1 MKRTLKFIALLLVFT
16 LAVSCFAMQGMVAF
30 ADTPVWDGT
39 TVTKPAGAGTEAD
52 PYLVSNGEEL
62 LWMVKNS
69 NHHYKLTDD
78 IYLNDIDKINWQT
91 GEAEDGY
98 TIRDWRKAAGGAP
111 KFSGT
116 VNGDGHVIY
125 GLYIKDTTAA
135 GGRTTGYGLIPV
147 GGALN
152 IVGLGVDNAYIEAYT
167 NYSCGVFV
175 GLGQG
180 SLSGT
185 IDQCYS
191 GADVTIKGYDVGT
204 IVGGGD
210 IAGTLTIKNTY
221 SLASATGSH
230 LAGMVGDT
238 WTLEYT
244 FENCYAV
251 GTRLTGKCGSAMLN
265 YMKNS
270 YCTVN
275 YDNNPYLLESNMKGD
290 IFTGNKM
297 ALSDAYEATESYPVL
312 RIFANAAPSG
322 WNRLAEAFENG
333 DGSTASPY
341 EISTVGQLAH
351 AVALGGG
358 KHYKLVND
366 IHINDADKIN
376 WATGELLDENYTPV
390 PWFSGTDTGSAKYN
404 GFSANMQWSGTFDGN
419 NCTVS
424 GLWYPNDFA
433 KVTAGLIPGVSSGTI
448 KNLNLSKSYIVGGR
462 FIGSI
467 ASTFAGTAEN
477 IFIDDTVKVVAKRNV
492 TVDSYSCGGIFGYTN
507 GVTLK
512 NCGFIGTLVGT
523 SHVYGLVGTSWGTK
537 VHAENCFSVG
547 RQPFTTSIGAKNYT
561 TKAEADANYA
571 TFYGNLYKVTN
582 VYTDTHTQDNKVT
595 YKYDSDGVDTDGDEN
610 AKLEYDQAVSYAV
623 FTFTELRDTQMK
635 GLDALENMSGLSTD
649 FWYATTGTPK
659 SKTWGQSHGD
669 ADLSGMEAVS
679 GDIISIRKTAI
690 GAEVYPYSDY
700 NRDGVT
706 DICDLVAVWNYCPT
720 RYSGDFVYTLAHW
733 FVPSEYVIIY
743 PAVDTEAKAAA
754 NSLKLLLA
762 DKGISLS
769 VYADTEKTE
778 TAKEILVGNT
788 NRGLAETIT
797 TDGKYTISCIGQKLQ
812 LSANQSAYLKTAV
825 KTFAKLT
832 VDGFAPVTFG
842 YHEYE
847 GGSVTLNT
855 KLTNWLHSDKRQRT
869 YTYVWG
875 DEFYGD
881 TLNKNKW
888 VCSTGT
894 SKMSGYKDVLLLDNT
909 EAVKVDGGSLKMTAQ
924 TYTDPSNPDIKY
936 AVPASI
942 HTQGTME
949 YRYGYIEIRARV
961 PYRTGVWPSFWM
973 QSAAKLGG
981 RQNYDYFTE
990 IDMFEV
996 FGHTSDLYCNVHKW
1010 YSKDSN
1016 MATTHGITHIAA
1028 AEDGGISSW
1037 LGDLFGQPMGEEKRT
1052 LTSPEDWHT
1061 YGFAWDANYMC
1072 MYVDQTLF
1080 RAYDITS
1087 AKSVFGSTNAG
1098 KDSDMSGF
1106 NDPLY
1111 IIFNNHVFT
1120 ENYSFQPNLI
1130 TGNESNLPATYEID
1144 YVRLYQGTETNTQ
1157 LWTK

>member
-1 MKRTLKFIALLLVFT
+1 MRKTNKIISLLLALSV
-16 LAVSCFAMQGMVAF
+16 LVSCFVLQGLSVSAE
-30 ADTPVWDGT
+30 TPVWDGA

-62 LWMVKNS
+62 AWMVKNA

-78 IYLNDIDKINWQT
+78 IYLNDVDKINWEI
-91 GEAEDGY
+91 GEAEEGY
-98 TIRDWRKAAGGAP
+98 TINKWYGTAQAP
-111 KFSGT
+111 QAF
-116 VNGDGHVIY
+116 NGHINGNGHVIY
-125 GLYIKDTTAA
+125 GLYINDKTEYKEGS
-135 GGRTTGYGLIPV
+135 GGFGLIPI
-147 GGALN
+147 GGDVTITALG
-152 IVGLGVDNAYIEAYT
+152 IDKAYLEAYT
-167 NYSCGVFV
+167 MYNLGTFI
-175 GLGQG
+175 GRGQG
-180 SLSGT
+180 TLKGSMEN
-185 IDQCYS
+185 CYA
-191 GADVTIKGYDVGT
+191 GKDVTVKGKDAGAFL
-204 IVGGGD
+204 GGGD
-210 IAGTLTIKNTY
+210 ISAMFTIKNCY
-221 SLASATGSH
+221 SLATISYTRRGG
-230 LAGMVGDT
+230 LVGDS
-238 WTLEYT
+238 WTSEYS
-244 FENCYAV
+244 FENVYCLDSVLANVVAQSKNCYSNKS
-251 GTRLTGKCGSAMLN
+251 GKGITEVTKEKMQGKVTDGNVMIL
-265 YMKNS
+265 
-270 YCTVN
+270 
-275 YDNNPYLLESNMKGD
+275 GD
-290 IFTGNKM
+290 AFI
-297 ALSDAYEATESYPVL
+297 ATEAYPVL
-312 RIFANAAPSG
+312 KIFTDGQDGG
-322 WNRLAEAFENG
+322 WNGLAEPFKAG

-366 IHINDADKIN
+366 IYINDIDKID
-376 WATGELLDENYTPV
+376 WETGEVLDESYTPV
-390 PWFSGTDTGSAKYN
+390 SWFSGTDTGSAKYN

-419 NCTVS
+419 NCTVY
-424 GLWYPNDFA
+424 GLWYPNDFSRVA
-433 KVTAGLIPGVSSGTI
+433 AGLIPGVSSGTVE
-448 KNLNLSKSYIVGGR
+448 NLSLMNCYVVGGR

-492 TVDSYSCGGIFGYTN
+492 TADSYSCGGIFGYTN

-547 RQPFTTSIGAKNYT
+547 YQPFTTSIGTKNYT

-582 VYTDTHTQDNKVT
+582 VYTDTHAQNNNVT

-610 AKLEYDQAVSYAV
+610 ATLEYDQAVSYAV
-623 FTFTELRDTQMK
+623 FTFTELSDTQMK
-635 GLDALENMSGLSTD
+635 GFDALDNMPGISTD
-649 FWYATTGTPK
+649 VWYATQTYPRVK
-659 SKTWGQSHGD
+659 SWAISHGD
-669 ADLSGMEAVS
+669 ADLDGMEALT
-679 GDIISIRKTAI
+679 GDIIAIRKTVI
-690 GAEVYPYSDY
+690 GVESNPYSDY

-706 DICDLVAVWNYCPT
+706 DVCDLVAVWNYCPT
-720 RYSGDFVYTLAHW
+720 RYSGDFVYTLEHW
-733 FVPSEYVIIY
+733 FAPSDYVIVY
-743 PAVDTEAKAAA
+743 PAGDADAQTAA
-754 NSLKLLLA
+754 NSLKTLLA
-762 DKGISLS
+762 DMGISLS
-769 VYADTEKTE
+769 VYADNATSIAE
-778 TAKEILVGNT
+778 KEILVGNT
-788 NRGLAETIT
+788 NRGLAEAIDV
-797 TDGKYTISCIGQKLQ
+797 DGKYTISCVGKKLQ
-812 LSANQSAYLKTAV
+812 LSANQSAFLKTAV
-825 KTFAKLT
+825 KTFADLCEE
-832 VDGFAPVTFG
+832 GFAPVTFG

-894 SKMSGYKDVLLLDNT
+894 SKMSGYKDVKLLDNE
-909 EAVKVDGGSLKMTAQ
+909 EAVQVNGGSLKMTAQ

-936 AVPASI
+936 AVPASV

-1010 YSKDSN
+1010 YSKDSD

-1052 LTSPEDWHT
+1052 LTNPEEWHT

-1087 AKSVFGSTNAG
+1087 AKSVFGSTNAE